1 VVPPKNILAL
11 YILILLY
18 SCKVPNTDN
27 TQTGTTS
34 ITQNSY
40 KDSLLNELNVNI
52 RFISDSL
59 LNKKVQ
65 LVADLINKYQ
75 QDSCVILTYKNS
87 VLKESYEGIKVLGD
101 INNDKIPDTVFVL
114 PPFNF
119 CEEGESYYFS
129 DTNLPRLF
137 TESYCCHPENLFSIG
152 DIDEDGIAE
161 ICIFHSSCV
170 SRFKSLRAYT
180 LKNNT
185 WKEIGHVTFDIN
197 FMKPDKEKRVKKTG
211 KGKFEMLEIVDD
223 PGTKEWKKFSF

>member
-1 VVPPKNILAL
+1 M
-11 YILILLY
+11 ILLY
-18 SCKVPNTDN
+18 ACKAPDSNN
-27 TQTGTTS
+27 PPTGTTT
-34 ITQNSY
+34 ITQDRY

-59 LNKKVQ
+59 LHKKTQ
-65 LVADLINKYQ
+65 FLTDLINKYQ
-75 QDSCVILTYKNS
+75 QDSCVIITYENS
-87 VLKESYEGIKVLGD
+87 VLKEGYEGIKVVGD

-129 DTNLPRLF
+129 DTSLPRLF

-170 SRFKSLRAYT
+170 SRFKSLRAYS

-185 WKEIGHVTFDIN
+185 WKAIGHVTFDIN
-197 FMKPDKEKRVKKTG
+197 FMKPGKENRVKKTG
-211 KGKFEMLEIVDD
+211 KGKFEMLEIVDA
-223 PGTKEWKKFSF
+223 PENKKWKQFSF